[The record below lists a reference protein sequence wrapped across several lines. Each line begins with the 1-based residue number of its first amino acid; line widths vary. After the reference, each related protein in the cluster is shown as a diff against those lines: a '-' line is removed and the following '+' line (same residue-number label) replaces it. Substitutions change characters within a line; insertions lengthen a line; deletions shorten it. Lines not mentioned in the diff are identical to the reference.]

1 MKRLPWEYGVRNMMR
16 SPLRTALGSAGSLLV
31 VLLVLAAGAFVAGM
45 QGSLNQSANPN
56 NFILMSTGSQDSLE
70 RSQISNRVI
79 TKAENLECVKS
90 AMGVKYV
97 SPEAVE
103 MTMLRPEKNSEEQYQ
118 LTLRGIKPAA
128 FLVHPGIKITA
139 GRAPQAGQDE
149 IMLGKLALSRLGGDK
164 SRYEVGK
171 TIFFDGRPWKICG
184 HFQAPNTVFEAE
196 AWVPLTELQIATKRT
211 DGISAI
217 FLTIDPQKGDEA
229 EIEELTTDDIS
240 LEITYLKESEYYSR
254 LSTFFKPVRIMVWV
268 TAILIAAGGLFGGLN
283 TMYAS
288 FAARVREMGAL
299 QALGYQ
305 RRAIVISLIQES
317 ILTASMGTLLGALIG
332 ILTLDGIAVNFA
344 SGAFELS
351 INGPVLGFGLISGFA
366 LGAVGAIPPAI
377 RCLKMEI
384 PQALKSH

>member
-1 MKRLPWEYGVRNMMR
+1 MKKLPWEYGVRNMMR
-16 SPLRTALGSAGSLLV
+16 SPLRTALGSAGSFLV

-45 QGSLNQSANPN
+45 QGSLNQSANPSN
-56 NFILMSTGSQDSLE
+56 YILMSSGSQDSLE
-70 RSQISNRVI
+70 RSQVSNRVI
-79 TKAENLECVKS
+79 TNAENLEGVKS

-103 MTMLRPEKNSEEQYQ
+103 MTMLKPARDSEEEYQ

-164 SRYEVGK
+164 TRYNIGK
-171 TIFFDGRPWKICG
+171 TIYFDNRPWKICG
-184 HFQAPNTVFEAE
+184 HFEAPNTVFEAE
-196 AWVPLTELQIATKRT
+196 AWLPLTELQIATKRT

-217 FLTIDPQKGDEA
+217 FLTLDPDKGDVA
-229 EIEELTTDDIS
+229 ELEELAADIS
-240 LEITYLKESEYYSR
+240 LEVSYMKESEYYAK
-254 LSTFFKPVRIMVWV
+254 LSTFFKPVRVMVWV

-305 RRAIVISLIQES
+305 RRAIVLSLIQES
-317 ILTASMGTLLGALIG
+317 ILTASIGTLLGAFAG
-332 ILTLDGIAVNFA
+332 IIALDGIAVNFA

-366 LGAVGAIPPAI
+366 LGTIGAIPPAI